1 MDEGYRNWS
10 NFDDVYRVQAEQIRE
25 SSPGEATWE
34 DIATYLVKY
43 HGAKPGTSAHFP
55 SFRFSKDEIQAVRE
69 EVPTISFDGTSYS
82 CGDTSGLKATS
93 IDGDVSTPLGL
104 NLDWVREK
112 LKMTFV
118 TQKRSDVA
126 YVNLH
131 SIDQNK
137 VPLNDLTTYLFFL
150 RQRLQIDS
158 GRWSENAINLFAY
171 ALPNK
176 GGQELITGSQ
186 LSRLVRCLSKAS
198 RIKDPSSLEVR
209 QDLRDVETEL
219 FGELRQLTQE
229 DIEKGFRYAVWPL
242 CAVVAVP

>member
-1 MDEGYRNWS
+1 M
-10 NFDDVYRVQAEQIRE
+10 QAEQIRE

-34 DIATYLVKY
+34 DIASYLVKY

-82 CGDTSGLKATS
+82 CGDTSGLKAIS
-93 IDGDVSTPLGL
+93 IEGDVSTPLGL

-137 VPLNDLTTYLFFL
+137 VPLN
-150 RQRLQIDS
+150 
-158 GRWSENAINLFAY
+158 
-171 ALPNK
+171 NK
-176 GGQELITGSQ
+176 
-186 LSRLVRCLSKAS
+186 
-198 RIKDPSSLEVR
+198 
-209 QDLRDVETEL
+209 
-219 FGELRQLTQE
+219 
-229 DIEKGFRYAVWPL
+229 
-242 CAVVAVP
+242 